1 MPANEAWLLA
11 LPVAVALGYAGR
23 SWLGK
28 RRREEAVRSSEER
41 LKLVLWSTGDELWE
55 LDLVRDQFLRTNPL
69 RHLKASGNEVIRDA
83 SAMRN
88 ELHPDDRVEFDR
100 VFLQHLKRESDYFDI
115 VYRARD
121 VRDGWCWLRTRGRVV
136 ERTPSGHAVRLLGT
150 TGDVTE
156 FKHHEIE
163 LERLNRELESR
174 VRERT
179 EDLHRSNRDL
189 QRSFDDLRQAQEQLV
204 HAEKMAALGGLVAGV
219 AHEIN
224 TPLGIG
230 VTAASHLEQETRR
243 LGQQL
248 EDGSLTQEGLAAFR
262 QLALESAQLILRN
275 LMRADKL
282 VRSFKQVAV
291 DQSNEDRR
299 KIDLGVYLQ
308 EILTSLAPA
317 LKKTP
322 YRIQAECPEGLVLDT
337 YPGAIY
343 QVVANL
349 VMNSLLHGFR
359 DRPEGRIE
367 LEARREGGEVVLDY
381 RDDGRGMADEVRRR
395 IFEPFFTTRRGEGGS
410 GLGLHIVWNLA
421 TQRLGGS
428 ITCDSEPERGAHFQ
442 LRIPAAVE
450 PSVGAT

>member
-1 MPANEAWLLA
+1 MVANEAWLLA
-11 LPVAVALGYAGR
+11 VPVAAALGYGLRA
-23 SWLGK
+23 WLGRNK
-28 RRREEAVRSSEER
+28 RELARRNSEER

-55 LDLVRDQFLRTNPL
+55 LDVVRDQFIRTNPL
-69 RHLKASGNEVIRDA
+69 RHLKASGYELVKDA
-83 SAMRN
+83 SALRS
-88 ELHPDDRVEFDR
+88 EIHPDDRPEFDR
-100 VFLQHLKRESDYFDI
+100 VFLCHLKGELDYCDV

-121 VRDGWCWLRTRGRVV
+121 VQDEWRWLRTRGRVV
-136 ERTPSGHAVRLLGT
+136 ERTPGGYALRMVGT

-156 FKHHEIE
+156 FKTHEIE

-174 VRERT
+174 VRQRT
-179 EDLHRSNRDL
+179 EDLGLSNRDL
-189 QRSFDDLRQAQEQLV
+189 QHSLDELRRAQEQLV
-204 HAEKMAALGGLVAGV
+204 NSEKMAALGGLVAGV

-230 VTAASHLEQETRR
+230 VTAASHLEQETKR

-248 EDGSLTQEGLAAFR
+248 EEGTLTQEGLAQFR
-262 QLALESAQLILRN
+262 QMALESAQLILRN

-291 DQSNEDRR
+291 DQSTEDRR

-322 YRIQAECPEGLVLDT
+322 FKIHADCPENVILDT

-343 QVVANL
+343 QIVANL

-359 DRPEGRIE
+359 ERTEGRIT
-367 LEARREGGEVVLDY
+367 LQAHREGEEIVLDY
-381 RDDGRGMADEVRRR
+381 RDDGRGMTEDVRRR

-421 TQRLGGS
+421 SQRLGGS
-428 ITCDSEPERGAHFQ
+428 IVCESEPEKGTRFELRMPTTARG
-442 LRIPAAVE
+442 
-450 PSVGAT
+450 